1 MGRELEI
8 FYVLIFQCWQILFAF
23 WSEHVFRPGMY
34 NSAICQVLVERE
46 RQREK
51 DRQTD
56 THSLSLSHTH
66 THTHTHTERQART
79 EREMEWLLKAAEG
92 SNEIGTA

>member
-8 FYVLIFQCWQILFAF
+8 FYILIFQCWQILFAF

-46 RQREK
+46 RDRERK
-51 DRQTD
+51 IGKL
-56 THSLSLSHTH
+56 THTLSLFHTH